1 MKMNSEK
8 PISKLET
15 IKNQIAEQEIRAGK
29 KKGSV
34 KLIAVSKT
42 KPMNQIEPVIEEGQ
56 SHFGENKVQEAAL
69 KWQEFKKKN
78 KTIDLHL
85 LGPLQSNKVKK
96 VFGLFDYIHS
106 LDRNSLAEKISDE
119 AQKRGFCPKLFI
131 QVNTGLE
138 EQKAGIE
145 PEKLNDF
152 VKSIRKSLDLNIV
165 GLMCIPPINDA
176 AETHFK
182 LLKKLADENG
192 LLELSMGMSSDY
204 VAAIKCGATYVRV
217 GTAIFGLRH

>member
-1 MKMNSEK
+1 MNLGK
-8 PISKLET
+8 PISNLEI
-15 IKNQIAEQEIRAGK
+15 IKNQIAELEIEAGQ

-42 KPMNQIEPVIEEGQ
+42 KPMDQIKPVIDEGQ
-56 SHFGENKVQEAAL
+56 FHFGENKVQEAVL
-69 KWQEFKKKN
+69 KWQELKEKN

-119 AQKRGFCPKLFI
+119 VQKKGFCPKLFI

-138 EQKAGIE
+138 QQKAGIE
-145 PEKLNDF
+145 PEKLNEF
-152 VKSIRKSLDLNIV
+152 IKTIRRFMGLNII
-165 GLMCIPPINDA
+165 GLMCIPPIKDEP
-176 AETHFK
+176 ETHFK
-182 LLKKLADENG
+182 FLKKLADENG
-192 LLELSMGMSSDY
+192 LQELSMGMSSDY
-204 VAAIKCGATYVRV
+204 IAAIKSGTTYVRI
-217 GTAIFGLRH
+217 GTAIFGSRQ

>member
-1 MKMNSEK
+1 MNSRK
-8 PISKLET
+8 PISNLEI
-15 IKNQIAEQEIRAGK
+15 IKNQIIEQEIESGQ

-42 KPMNQIEPVIEEGQ
+42 KPLYQIEPVIDEGQ
-56 SHFGENKVQEAAL
+56 VHFGENKVQEAAL
-69 KWQEFKKKN
+69 KWQELKENN
-78 KTIDLHL
+78 KTINLHL

-119 AQKRGFCPKLFI
+119 AQKKGFCPKIFI

-152 VKSIRKSLDLNIV
+152 LKSIRNSMDLNIV
-165 GLMCIPPINDA
+165 GLMCIPPINDSP
-176 AETHFK
+176 ETHFK
-182 LLKKLADENG
+182 FLKKLADENG
-192 LLELSMGMSSDY
+192 LLELSMGMSLDY
-204 VAAIKCGATYVRV
+204 LTAIKCGATYVRV
-217 GTAIFGLRH
+217 GTAIFGSRQ